1 MVEIDYTNEV
11 LMNHYK
17 KQEIKK
23 AKERLAQKKTKAE
36 ILKLADERFI
46 TADEIKEALGFEFIE
61 DPEPV
66 KEQEQEHIVDEV
78 DYVIEDEDNQEVTKY
93 EKEENITATLI
104 EDSKLED
111 YPNQPFKLYDKE
123 KRNEMIESIRI
134 NGIMQ
139 PLIVRPIDNGK
150 YQILAGHNRRSCA
163 RELGITKYPC
173 IIKKNLT
180 DDEAKIYLIDTNLCT
195 RDKISPMERA
205 RAYKIKYDTYKKRNI
220 NTSMFEEIKKD
231 NEGALNTLI
240 KEEKTSAGSI
250 QRYLRLMYLVPSLQ
264 DLVDK
269 GKISLTVGEKLSF
282 LPNEEQKFV
291 AEIIKDNVKINDG
304 MAQKIRK
311 ESERNKRED
320 YYNFLMKEDILDL
333 IKSKKKSKD
342 DEQDYVCVKFY
353 RDEIDRYFGVVND
366 INDLKRQ
373 IIYSLEETYIKN

>member
-46 TADEIKEALGFEFIE
+46 TADELKEALGFEFIE

-66 KEQEQEHIVDEV
+66 KEQEHVVDEV
-78 DYVIEDEDNQEVTKY
+78 DYVIEDEDNQEVAKY

>member
-61 DPEPV
+61 DLEPV
-66 KEQEQEHIVDEV
+66 KEQEHVVDEV